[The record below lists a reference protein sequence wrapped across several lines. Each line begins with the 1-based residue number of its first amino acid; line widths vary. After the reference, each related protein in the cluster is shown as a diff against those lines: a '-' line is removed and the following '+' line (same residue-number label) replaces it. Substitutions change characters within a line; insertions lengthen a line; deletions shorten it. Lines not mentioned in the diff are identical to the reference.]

1 MISRIQQQRQLQ
13 PMYMILLS
21 VTVVFVL
28 AHGVSPVTSFVSVTA
43 AAAAG
48 RGSSSNA
55 KTTTTTTTTTTSI
68 WESAATTTT
77 NNSDDDLL
85 HPSYEIEPIS
95 IRIGHGFD
103 IHRMAPIEEAGQ
115 PIIIGGV
122 VIPHTDQKVRVN
134 GMKRFPFPFMMLF
147 IILLYVFSLESQF

>member
-1 MISRIQQQRQLQ
+1 MISIKQQQRPLQ
-13 PMYMILLS
+13 PMMMILLS
-21 VTVVFVL
+21 VVVFVI
-28 AHGVSPVTSFVSVTA
+28 AHCVSPVTSFVSVTA
-43 AAAAG
+43 AANAG

-55 KTTTTTTTTTTSI
+55 KTTTTTTTTTTTSL
-68 WESAATTTT
+68 WESAATTT

-122 VIPHTDQKVRVN
+122 VIPHTDQKVR
-134 GMKRFPFPFMMLF
+134 
-147 IILLYVFSLESQF
+147 E